1 MKRAIALLIALSIA
15 AAAQAKLPPPSPEA
29 KAAADATK
37 DKAAWGEKVAAYKL
51 CQVQD
56 KVAAQ
61 YFKTHADAK
70 KSAAEV
76 PPCSDPGP
84 YVAAGAT
91 NQVGV
96 ADAKPVPA
104 AGKAEP
110 AAAGAQK

>member
-1 MKRAIALLIALSIA
+1 MKKVVGMALLALA
-15 AAAQAKLPPPSPEA
+15 AAAQAKLPPPSAEA

-56 KVAAQ
+56 KLAAQ
-61 YFKTHADAK
+61 YFKTHADARK
-70 KSAAEV
+70 PTAEV

-84 YVAAGAT
+84 YVAAGST
-91 NQVGV
+91 TTGQVGV

-110 AAAGAQK
+110 SGPRK